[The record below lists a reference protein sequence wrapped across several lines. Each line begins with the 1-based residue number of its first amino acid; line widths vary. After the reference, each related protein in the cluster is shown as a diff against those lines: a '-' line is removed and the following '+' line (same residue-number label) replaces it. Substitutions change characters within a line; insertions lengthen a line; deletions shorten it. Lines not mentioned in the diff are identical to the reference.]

1 MIKSFKEL
9 FANLKTK
16 GRERIIV
23 AGGEDIETLKA
34 LKDCYDY
41 GFGEGILIGDEAE
54 IKKSI
59 SKLGESNFV
68 KEIIG
73 AKDDKDKA

>member
-16 GRERIIV
+16 GREKIIV

-34 LKDCYDY
+34 LKDCYNY
-41 GFGEGILIGDEAE
+41 GFGEGILIGDKTKIE
-54 IKKSI
+54 KSI
-59 SKLGESNFV
+59 SLLGESNLS
-68 KEIIG
+68 KG
-73 AKDDKDKA
+73 